1 MNTDELRAKFEAFHG
16 ISWDETRSMPI
27 SSGARLHLQNAY
39 KRDLEVWQA
48 AYSSRHAEV
57 EVLRKDA
64 ERYRWLR
71 ENGDQMI
78 GRDRGEGPEWTYWDE
93 LDQAIDSAMREESK

>member
-1 MNTDELRAKFEAFHG
+1 MTTDELRAKFDAWARDHNLPIHRDG
-16 ISWDETRSMPI
+16 IVTDYAYFEIDLAW
-27 SSGARLHLQNAY
+27 NAY
-39 KRDLEVWQA
+39 QA
-48 AYSSRHAEV
+48 AHASRDAEV
-57 EVLRKDA
+57 EALRKDA

-93 LDQAIDSAMREESK
+93 LDQAIDAAMREGE